1 MAYNVLWNER
11 TVGDLKALDR
21 SMAVKVI
28 DKVKNH
34 LARNPE
40 KLGKPLKG
48 VLRGL
53 YRYRWGDYRIIYSID
68 KTEHRLAILHL
79 GHRKDVYR

>member
-1 MAYNVLWNER
+1 LAYNVIWHER
-11 TVGDLKALDR
+11 VVADLKAVDR

-34 LARNPE
+34 LARDPE

-53 YRYRWGDYRIIYSID
+53 YRYRWGDYRVIYSID
-68 KTEHRLAILHL
+68 ISESRLAILHL

>member
-1 MAYNVLWNER
+1 MAYHVVWNER

-21 SMAVKVI
+21 SIAVRVI

-34 LARNPE
+34 LAGNPE
-40 KLGKPLKG
+40 KPGKPLKG

-53 YRYRWGDYRIIYSID
+53 YRYRWDDYRIIYSID
-68 KTEHRLAILHL
+68 KTEHCLAILPL